1 LTGVVTR
8 NQLAEFYEQMH
19 AEAGSIRLGEIATRD
34 PQVAFA
40 DEPLRRVV
48 NRMADSGFTRFPV
61 LDPSGNGK
69 IMGMVSLKD
78 LLHAR
83 TRNLEDERARE
94 RVLRIRTPFGR
105 QREEQKVALTEKA
118 DFPHETR
125 EQVHETQT
133 G

>member
-1 LTGVVTR
+1 MQTR
-8 NQLAEFYEQMH
+8 AV
-19 AEAGSIRLGEIATRD
+19 SIRLAEIATRQ

-105 QREEQKVALTEKA
+105 QRGEQKVALTENA
-118 DFPHETR
+118 GFPDEAR
-125 EQVHETQT
+125 EEIRETQN

>member
-1 LTGVVTR
+1 VVTR
-8 NQLAEFYEQMH
+8 NQLAELYEQMQ
-19 AEAGSIRLGEIATRD
+19 AEAGSIRLAEIATRE

-105 QREEQKVALTEKA
+105 QREEQKVALTEDA
-118 DFPHETR
+118 DFPNETR
-125 EQVHETQT
+125 EEMRETQT